1 MYLLLQYGGREGASL
16 LRDHAIEEREIL
28 ESSISNQ
35 NLNMATSAQFPL
47 KGNRN
52 APAHTS
58 TSESSIMDNSDTMA
72 QLNLMI
78 SKFESLSQPQNLG
91 SHSKGSK
98 NDNSRNR
105 LV

>member
-1 MYLLLQYGGREGASL
+1 
-16 LRDHAIEEREIL
+16 
-28 ESSISNQ
+28 
-35 NLNMATSAQFPL
+35 MATSAQFPL

-58 TSESSIMDNSDTMA
+58 TRESSIMDNSDTMA

-91 SHSKGSK
+91 SQQHIKGSK
-98 NDNSRNR
+98 NDNNRNR
-105 LV
+105 LVFLLVG